1 MSFFLLQKNLTFPG
15 KLKTMTEAS
24 ASLCLILA
32 TALKINVNK
41 IVLEWP
47 DLTEKNYEYS
57 IGKMRFENP
66 EN

>member
-1 MSFFLLQKNLTFPG
+1 
-15 KLKTMTEAS
+15 MTEAS

-57 IGKMRFENP
+57 IGKNEIRESGELSLDSVETRLDTPFLQD
-66 EN
+66 